1 MQEILARDI
10 MVPLNSYPHM
20 PHFQTLREA
29 VAIIEKA
36 VIEKPAGTSLP
47 RSILIFDERYQLLGV
62 VRRRDILRGL
72 EPEFLKSMSLDS
84 RREWFDTNV
93 DPNLLEVQAGK
104 ISAGVRKQGERQV
117 SEIMRP
123 LKARVNHDDHLARI
137 MHEMVTK
144 HENLLPVIRDNKVV
158 GVVRSVDVF
167 HEVARLII

>member
-1 MQEILARDI
+1 MAEIRAEDV
-10 MVPLNSYPHM
+10 MVPLSSYPHM
-20 PHFQTLREA
+20 LHFQTLREA

-72 EPEFLKSMSLDS
+72 EPEFLQNMPLDS
-84 RREWFDTNV
+84 RREWFDTGV

-104 ISAGVRKQGERQV
+104 MTSGVRKQGERLV

-123 LKARVNHDDHLARI
+123 LDAKVNYDDHLARI

-144 HENLLPVIRDNKVV
+144 HENLLPVIRDNTVV

>member
-1 MQEILARDI
+1 MSEIRAKDI
-10 MVPLNSYPHM
+10 MVPLSSYPHM
-20 PHFQTLREA
+20 SHFQTLREA

-36 VIEKPAGTSLP
+36 VIERPAGTSLP
-47 RSILIFDERYQLLGV
+47 RSILVFDERYQLVGV

-72 EPEFLKSMSLDS
+72 EPDFLKGMSLKS
-84 RREWFDTNV
+84 RREWFNTEV
-93 DPNLLEVQAGK
+93 DPNLLEVQAER
-104 ISAGVRKQGERQV
+104 ISSGVRKQGKRLV

-123 LKARVNHDDHLARI
+123 LDARVNYDDHLARI

>member
-1 MQEILARDI
+1 MT
-10 MVPLNSYPHM
+10 
-20 PHFQTLREA
+20 HFQTLREA

-72 EPEFLKSMSLDS
+72 EPEFLKSMPLDS
-84 RREWFDTNV
+84 RREWFDTEV
-93 DPNLLEVQAGK
+93 DPNLLEIQAGK
-104 ISAGVRKQGERQV
+104 IASGVRKQGDRPV

-123 LKARVNHDDHLARI
+123 LNARVNYDDHVARI
-137 MHEMVTK
+137 IHEMVTK
-144 HENLLPVIRDNKVV
+144 HENLLPVLRDNKVV

-167 HEVARLII
+167 HEVARLMI